1 MVIIVKNKLYIV
13 KEIDMIH
20 ITVCICTFRRPE
32 FLGYLLEKLKNQITK
47 NKFSY
52 SLLIVDNDLHE
63 SGRQV
68 VEDFRRNT
76 IVTINYY
83 VEPEQNIALARNMA
97 VKNAIG
103 EFIVFIDD
111 DEFPNPRWLFDLYA
125 AYLEYEADGILG
137 PVLPYYLHTPPK
149 WITEGR
155 FHERPS
161 HTSGTVL
168 QWTETRTGNV
178 LLRRELFDDNDEP
191 FKATFGRGGED
202 RDFFRRM
209 IDKGCRFVW
218 CEQAAVFEVVP
229 PGRCKR
235 FFMLKRALLRG
246 KTPYNQNIKAYLV
259 SLAAI
264 PLYIL
269 ALPFLF
275 FIKHYLFMKYLVKCF
290 DHIGRILNAL
300 GINVIK
306 DKYIT

>member
-1 MVIIVKNKLYIV
+1 
-13 KEIDMIH
+13 MIH
-20 ITVCICTFRRPE
+20 ITVCICTFKRPE
-32 FLGYLLEKLKNQITK
+32 LLGDLLEKIKNQITK

-103 EFIVFIDD
+103 KFIAFIDD

-137 PVLPYYLHTPPK
+137 PVLPYYRHTPPK

-168 QWTETRTGNV
+168 KWTQTRTGNV

-191 FKATFGRGGED
+191 FKATFGSGGED

-218 CEQAAVFEVVP
+218 CEQAVVFEVVP

-235 FFMLKRALLRG
+235 LFMLKRALLRG
-246 KTPYNQNIKAYLV
+246 KIPHNQNIKAYLV
-259 SLAAI
+259 SLAAL

-290 DHIGRILNAL
+290 DHIGRLLSAL

-306 DKYIT
+306 DKYITQ